1 MKRKEKIRFFLELLN
16 CNYELHFW
24 QYDKEYHLIET
35 NWNNELFS
43 GDFFSYVGLESL
55 LKKRET
61 EKKWNP
67 VILEA
72 GNNLLWLAGFERA
85 EEEVQSVYYIGP
97 IYSGRDSLLILRKK
111 LEAYNLSVS
120 LRTRLFR
127 TFEGIQIIPFNTLRQ
142 EAVMMEY
149 ALNGKR
155 ISLDDIEVVN
165 IFPGDETEP
174 LFGSSEKHFGIWEA
188 EQNLWRMIREGSPQ
202 YKEMLNASSS
212 MSSGMKV
219 DYGDTLRYHK
229 NNSIVLLTICSRAS
243 MQGGLSPEIAYNLN
257 DYYAQKIEECQ
268 SMADT
273 SKLCSQM
280 MEDYVGRV
288 RESRKN
294 PNISDPI
301 RNCCEYIKGHLSE
314 MISVK
319 TLADRSGYAEYYFSH
334 KFKKEMG
341 ISVKEYILQEKI
353 EQAKVML
360 TSTNESIQKISDS
373 LAFGNRSYFYTCFQK
388 QEGMSPSE
396 YRNTKGKKQKGEEN
410 HE

>member
-24 QYDKEYHLIET
+24 QYDKEHHLIET

-127 TFEGIQIIPFNTLRQ
+127 TFEGIPIIPFNTLRQ

-396 YRNTKGKKQKGEEN
+396 YRNTKGKKQKGEES

>member
-127 TFEGIQIIPFNTLRQ
+127 TFEGIPIIPFNTLRQ

-334 KFKKEMG
+334 KVKKEMG

-396 YRNTKGKKQKGEEN
+396 YRNTKGKKQKGEES

>member
-111 LEAYNLSVS
+111 LEVYNLSVS

-127 TFEGIQIIPFNTLRQ
+127 TFEGIPIIPFNTLRQ

-294 PNISDPI
+294 PNISDLI

>member
-111 LEAYNLSVS
+111 LEVYNLSVS

-127 TFEGIQIIPFNTLRQ
+127 TFEGIPIIPFNTLRQ

-341 ISVKEYILQEKI
+341 ISVKEYILREKI

>member
-111 LEAYNLSVS
+111 LEVYNLSVS

-127 TFEGIQIIPFNTLRQ
+127 TFEGIPIIPFNTLRQ

-373 LAFGNRSYFYTCFQK
+373 LAFGNRSYFYTCFQT

>member
-127 TFEGIQIIPFNTLRQ
+127 TFEGIPIIPFNTLRQ

-319 TLADRSGYAEYYFSH
+319 TLVDRSGYAEYYFSH

-396 YRNTKGKKQKGEEN
+396 YRNTKGKKQKGEES

>member
-111 LEAYNLSVS
+111 MEAYNLSVS

-127 TFEGIQIIPFNTLRQ
+127 TFEGIPIIPFNTLRQ

-396 YRNTKGKKQKGEEN
+396 YRNTKGKKQKGEES

>member
-111 LEAYNLSVS
+111 LEVYNLSVS

-127 TFEGIQIIPFNTLRQ
+127 TFEGIPIIPFNTLRQ

-165 IFPGDETEP
+165 NFPGDETEP

>member
-111 LEAYNLSVS
+111 LEVYNLSVS

-127 TFEGIQIIPFNTLRQ
+127 TFEGIPIIPFNTLRQ

-155 ISLDDIEVVN
+155 IFLDDIEVVN

-396 YRNTKGKKQKGEEN
+396 YRNTKGKKQKGEES

>member
-97 IYSGRDSLLILRKK
+97 ICSGRDSLLILRKK
-111 LEAYNLSVS
+111 LEVYNLSVS

-127 TFEGIQIIPFNTLRQ
+127 TFEGIPIIPFNTLRQ

>member
-72 GNNLLWLAGFERA
+72 GNNLLWFAGFERA

-111 LEAYNLSVS
+111 LEVYNLSVS

-127 TFEGIQIIPFNTLRQ
+127 TFEGIPIIPFNTLRQ

>member
-97 IYSGRDSLLILRKK
+97 IYSGRNSLLILRKK

-127 TFEGIQIIPFNTLRQ
+127 TFEGIPIIPFNTLRQ

-396 YRNTKGKKQKGEEN
+396 YRNTKGKKQKGEES

>member
-111 LEAYNLSVS
+111 LEVYNLSVS

-127 TFEGIQIIPFNTLRQ
+127 TFEGIPIIPFNTLRQ

-301 RNCCEYIKGHLSE
+301 RNCCEHIKGHLSE

>member
-111 LEAYNLSVS
+111 LEVYNLSVS

-127 TFEGIQIIPFNTLRQ
+127 TFEGIPIIPFNTLRQ

-174 LFGSSEKHFGIWEA
+174 LCGSSEKHCGIWEA

-396 YRNTKGKKQKGEEN
+396 YRNTKGKKQKGEES

>member
-85 EEEVQSVYYIGP
+85 VEEVQSVYYIGP

-111 LEAYNLSVS
+111 LEVYNLSVS

-127 TFEGIQIIPFNTLRQ
+127 TFEGIPIIPFNTLRQ

-396 YRNTKGKKQKGEEN
+396 YRNTKGKKQKGEES

>member
-127 TFEGIQIIPFNTLRQ
+127 TFEGIPIIPFNTLRQ

-165 IFPGDETEP
+165 IFPGDETKP

-341 ISVKEYILQEKI
+341 VSVKEYILQEKI

>member
-127 TFEGIQIIPFNTLRQ
+127 TFEGIPIIPFNTLRQ

-243 MQGGLSPEIAYNLN
+243 MQGGLSSEIAYNLN

>member
-111 LEAYNLSVS
+111 LEVYNLSVS

-127 TFEGIQIIPFNTLRQ
+127 TFEGIPIIPFNTLRQ

-174 LFGSSEKHFGIWEA
+174 LFGSSEKHFGIREA

-396 YRNTKGKKQKGEEN
+396 YRNTKGKKQKGEES

>member
-16 CNYELHFW
+16 CNYELYFW

-127 TFEGIQIIPFNTLRQ
+127 TSEGIPIIPFNTLRQ

-174 LFGSSEKHFGIWEA
+174 LFGSPEKHFGIWEA

>member
-85 EEEVQSVYYIGP
+85 EEEGQSVYYIGP

-111 LEAYNLSVS
+111 LEVYNLSVS

-127 TFEGIQIIPFNTLRQ
+127 TFEGIPIIPFNTLRQ

>member
-111 LEAYNLSVS
+111 LEVYNLSVS

-127 TFEGIQIIPFNTLRQ
+127 TFEGIPIIPFNTLRQ

-155 ISLDDIEVVN
+155 ISLDDIGVVN

-174 LFGSSEKHFGIWEA
+174 LFGSLEKHFGIWEA

-396 YRNTKGKKQKGEEN
+396 YRNTKGKKQKGEES

>member
-111 LEAYNLSVS
+111 LEVYNLSVS

-127 TFEGIQIIPFNTLRQ
+127 TFEGIPIIPFNTLRQ

-243 MQGGLSPEIAYNLN
+243 MQGGLSSEIAYNLN

-396 YRNTKGKKQKGEEN
+396 YRNTKGKKQKGEES